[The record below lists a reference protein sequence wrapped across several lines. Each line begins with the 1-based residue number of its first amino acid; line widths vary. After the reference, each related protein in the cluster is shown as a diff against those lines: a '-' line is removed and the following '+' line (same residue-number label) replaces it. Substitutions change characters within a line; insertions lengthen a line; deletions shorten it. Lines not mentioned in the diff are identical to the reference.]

1 MNYND
6 ITVGIVTFKSEKVIF
21 QCLKSITKI
30 KKIIIFDNSN
40 DKILCQKI
48 NKKYPNIKCIL
59 SKSNIGYGAAN
70 NRVFKAATT
79 PYVFILNPDT
89 ILDKNC
95 IKQLISQSRVLKNK
109 FAILSPSTKVKNY
122 GYFKDSQN
130 TKLIYK
136 NILDVDFVRG
146 FSMLVNLSKIKKV
159 GFFDKNFFLYLE
171 EIDLCK
177 RLKENF
183 EKIYIIKNAKIKH
196 LGAKS
201 SNIGFEFDKCRNW
214 HWMWSNVYYDI
225 KNHSY
230 IFAFNKSILKV
241 VKYHLKALFFLIL
254 FQKEKCLISFMRG
267 SGLLNS
273 LIGKKSWYR
282 PTIDN
287 S

>member
-40 DKILCQKI
+40 DGVLCQKI
-48 NKKYPNIKCIL
+48 NKKYPHIKFIL
-59 SKSNIGYGAAN
+59 SKNNIGYGAAN
-70 NRVFKAATT
+70 NRIFKASTT

-95 IKQLISQSRVLKNK
+95 IKQLISQSKFLKNK
-109 FAILSPSTKVKNY
+109 FAILSPSAKVKNY
-122 GYFKDSQN
+122 GHFKDFQN
-130 TKLIYK
+130 TKLTHK

-159 GFFDKNFFLYLE
+159 GFFDENFFLYLE

-177 RLKENF
+177 RLKENS

-225 KNHSY
+225 KHDSF
-230 IFAFNKSILKV
+230 IFAFKKFIFKA
-241 VKYHLKALFFLIL
+241 VKFYLKALFFIII
-254 FQKEKCLISFMRG
+254 FQKKKCLIFYMRG

-282 PTIDN
+282 PKINN

>member
-6 ITVGIVTFKSEKVIF
+6 ITIGIVTFKSEKVIF

-122 GYFKDSQN
+122 GYFKDSRN

-159 GFFDKNFFLYLE
+159 GSFDKNFFLYLE

-282 PTIDN
+282 PTIEN

>member
-6 ITVGIVTFKSEKVIF
+6 ITIGIVTFKSEKVIF

-159 GFFDKNFFLYLE
+159 GSFDKNFFLYLE

-282 PTIDN
+282 PTIEN

>member
-122 GYFKDSQN
+122 GYFKDSRN
-130 TKLIYK
+130 TKLICK

-241 VKYHLKALFFLIL
+241 IKYHLKALFFLIL

>member
-1 MNYND
+1 
-6 ITVGIVTFKSEKVIF
+6 
-21 QCLKSITKI
+21 
-30 KKIIIFDNSN
+30 
-40 DKILCQKI
+40 
-48 NKKYPNIKCIL
+48 
-59 SKSNIGYGAAN
+59 
-70 NRVFKAATT
+70 
-79 PYVFILNPDT
+79 
-89 ILDKNC
+89 
-95 IKQLISQSRVLKNK
+95 
-109 FAILSPSTKVKNY
+109 
-122 GYFKDSQN
+122 
-130 TKLIYK
+130 
-136 NILDVDFVRG
+136 
-146 FSMLVNLSKIKKV
+146 MLVNLSKIKKV
-159 GFFDKNFFLYLE
+159 GSFDKNFFLYLE

-230 IFAFNKSILKV
+230 VFAFKKSILKV

-273 LIGKKSWYR
+273 LIGKNLG
-282 PTIDN
+282 IGLL
-287 S
+287 

>member
-6 ITVGIVTFKSEKVIF
+6 ITIGIVTFKSEKVIF

-122 GYFKDSQN
+122 GYFKDSRN

>member
-122 GYFKDSQN
+122 GYFKDSRN

-241 VKYHLKALFFLIL
+241 VKYYLKALFFLIL